1 MKPLSDMSTFE
12 SNPSVPE
19 NELRR
24 VPAAQAVTL
33 SPQPVRWNDLVARP
47 AVTPATM
54 APSTATSPIATS
66 PNVPQSTILPSTLP
80 SPAFVPDSTST
91 TTEISESERTSSK
104 HISSRQTSS
113 EQDVHSQETHPRAKV
128 RYETPEMEKA
138 ISDNLCESCVRDSS
152 STQSSTIPESAVT
165 ALTEA
170 ASALQKMRWEV
181 RNEWEQQLFV
191 VAVAMA
197 RKILQRELTRTMP
210 ISLEKLESILDFVVT
225 YPEVRLALHPDDF
238 TAVAPFQ
245 EQLRQSSGLEQI
257 VWESDATVVRG
268 GCRLRWAYGSLEA
281 GPEQELQRILEEWM
295 PEEV

>member
-1 MKPLSDMSTFE
+1 MKSSSDMSTFE

-19 NELRR
+19 DELRR
-24 VPAAQAVTL
+24 IPAAHAVTL

-47 AVTPATM
+47 AVTPATI
-54 APSTATSPIATS
+54 APSTATPSSATS
-66 PNVPQSTILPSTLP
+66 PNVSQSTILPSTLP
-80 SPAFVPDSTST
+80 STTFIPDSTSVS
-91 TTEISESERTSSK
+91 SESE
-104 HISSRQTSS
+104 QTLSIQTFS
-113 EQDVHSQETHPRAKV
+113 EQEVHSQRAQPQMDE

-138 ISDNLCESCVRDSS
+138 ISDNRCESCVRVSS
-152 STQSSTIPESAVT
+152 PLSQPSSTIPESVVT

-170 ASALQKMRWEV
+170 ASALQKMRWEI

-197 RKILQRELTRTMP
+197 RKILQRELTRTTP

-225 YPEVRLALHPDDF
+225 SPEVRLALHPDDF

-245 EQLRQSSGLEQI
+245 EPLRQSSGLEQI
-257 VWESDATVVRG
+257 VWESDATVARG

-295 PEEV
+295 PEES